1 MRLLLCRRIARN
13 HSGEFHELSGI
24 LLTIDSRQYYCMK
37 KILLMVLLGGIALV
51 ANGQTK
57 PVKILFD
64 VTSKDSLTHQA
75 VLRHVKGMSSA
86 YTNSNFEV
94 VVYGG
99 AISMLLKDQSTV
111 SDAIQSVSANK
122 NVAFAVCAE
131 TMKRPSGVP
140 ELQLA
145 SQAVA

>member
-1 MRLLLCRRIARN
+1 MILFGGCYLLVHA
-13 HSGEFHELSGI
+13 
-24 LLTIDSRQYYCMK
+24 
-37 KILLMVLLGGIALV
+37 
-51 ANGQTK
+51 QTK

-75 VLRHVKGMSSA
+75 VLRHVKGMSSS

-111 SDAIQSVSANK
+111 SDAIASVSTNK

-131 TMKRPSGVP
+131 TMRRQNIDKSQLLPGVVVVP
-140 ELQLA
+140 DAIMEIVTKQGEGWGYIKEA
-145 SQAVA
+145 HH

>member
-1 MRLLLCRRIARN
+1 
-13 HSGEFHELSGI
+13 
-24 LLTIDSRQYYCMK
+24 MK
-37 KILLMVLLGGIALV
+37 KILTTVLLGAYFLV
-51 ANGQTK
+51 SNAQTK

-75 VLRHVKGMSSA
+75 VLRHVKGMSSTYA
-86 YTNSNFEV
+86 NSNFEV

-111 SDAIQSVSANK
+111 TDAIQAVSANK

-131 TMKRPSGVP
+131 TMKRQNIDKSQLLPGVVVVP
-140 ELQLA
+140 DAIMEIVTKQGEGWGYIKEA
-145 SQAVA
+145 HH